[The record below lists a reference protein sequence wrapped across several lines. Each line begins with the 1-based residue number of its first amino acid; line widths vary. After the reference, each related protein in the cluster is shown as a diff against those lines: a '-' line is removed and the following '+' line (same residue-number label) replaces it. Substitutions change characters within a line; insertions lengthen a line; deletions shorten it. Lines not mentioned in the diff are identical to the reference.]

1 MSAKIIDGKAIA
13 AQVKQEL
20 AKEVKKLQAERNV
33 TPGLAVVL
41 VGESPASLVYVRNKQ
56 KACQELGIYSQKHEL
71 PVDISEEKLLEVV
84 QELNEDPEIDG
95 VLVQLPLPEHIDE
108 QKIIRAINPAK
119 DVDGFH
125 PINVGQLF
133 IGQAGFR
140 PATPSGIIELLKR
153 SEVEIRGKEAVIIGR
168 SNIVGKPVA
177 LMLLQEHATVTVCH
191 TKTRDLPQVT
201 RRAEILVV
209 AAGRPKMVT
218 ADMVSEGVVVID
230 VGVNRVDN
238 KLVGDVDFE
247 AVKEKAAAITP
258 VPGGVG
264 PMTIAMLMY
273 NTVQAA
279 KQRAEA
285 LCKR

>member
-13 AQVKQEL
+13 AEVKQEL
-20 AKEVKKLQAERNV
+20 AEEVKKLQAERDI
-33 TPGLAVVL
+33 TPGLAVIL
-41 VGESPASLVYVRNKQ
+41 VGENPASIVYVRNKQ
-56 KACQELGIYSQKHEL
+56 KVCQELGIYSQKHEL
-71 PVDISEEKLLEVV
+71 PADVSEKKLLEVI
-84 QELNEDPEIDG
+84 QELNEDSEIDG
-95 VLVQLPLPEHIDE
+95 ILVQLPLPEHIDE
-108 QKIIRAINPAK
+108 QKIIRAVNPTK

-125 PINVGQLF
+125 PVNVGQLF
-133 IGQAGFR
+133 IGQPGFR

-153 SEVEIRGKEAVIIGR
+153 SGVGIRGKEAVIVGR

-191 TKTRDLPQVT
+191 TKTRDLSEVT

-279 KQRAEA
+279 KQRISS
-285 LCKR
+285 